1 MTEPGNSPAPKV
13 PVKKAPANKT
23 AAKKTSAKKSPAKRT
38 APAKTP
44 VTKAAAKKTPVK
56 KAPAS
61 TKRKRLGAAR
71 ERARSAPM
79 SKYFANARTRA
90 RKMIDDPE
98 ALKRVADEANRSGAN
113 RSGPFAAVMDEFRT
127 LVRLVVAYAR
137 GNYRDIPPASMV
149 TVVAGLV
156 YVVSPLD
163 LIPDPVPVF
172 GFSDDAVVIG
182 WVLKS
187 VRAELDAFRAWE
199 LGQ

>member
-1 MTEPGNSPAPKV
+1 MTEPGNSPAPKA
-13 PVKKAPANKT
+13 PVKKTPVNKT
-23 AAKKTSAKKSPAKRT
+23 AAKKTPAKKTPAKNIT
-38 APAKTP
+38 PTKTP
-44 VTKAAAKKTPVK
+44 AKKTPVK

-71 ERARSAPM
+71 ELARSAPM

-90 RKMIDDPE
+90 KKMIDDPE

-137 GNYRDIPPASMV
+137 GNYRDIPPASLV
-149 TVVAGLV
+149 TVVAGLL

-163 LIPDPVPVF
+163 LIPDPIPVL
-172 GFSDDAVVIG
+172 GYSDDAVVIG